1 MPFICRALSTE
12 SWVACRLAAWV
23 VDRPPSWTA
32 VRARTWVVVRAPMS
46 AALRPVIAVADNA
59 RRFEAVAALIA
70 EWRPT
75 LLVVGIASHADG
87 SPHET
92 GRLALR
98 FGQRLHGRF
107 GLPVQ
112 HVDERLTSH
121 AAEAALREAGLDR
134 ARRAA
139 VLDSAAAAEIL
150 RTWFSASPP

>member
-1 MPFICRALSTE
+1 MNQRPARGTVIAFDFGERRIGVAVGEIELAIAHAL
-12 SWVACRLAAWV
+12 
-23 VDRPPSWTA
+23 
-32 VRARTWVVVRAPMS
+32 
-46 AALRPVIAVADNA
+46 PVIAVADNA

-121 AAEAALREAGLDR
+121 AAETALREAGLDR
-134 ARRAA
+134 ARRAV

-150 RTWFSASPP
+150 RTWFSAAPA

>member
-1 MPFICRALSTE
+1 MNPRPARGTVIAFDFGERRIGVAVGEIELAIAHAL
-12 SWVACRLAAWV
+12 
-23 VDRPPSWTA
+23 
-32 VRARTWVVVRAPMS
+32 
-46 AALRPVIAVADNA
+46 PVIAVADNA

-121 AAEAALREAGLDR
+121 AAETALREAGLDR
-134 ARRAA
+134 ARRAV

-150 RTWFSASPP
+150 RTWFSAAPA

>member
-1 MPFICRALSTE
+1 VNPRPARGTVIAFDFGERRIGVAVGEIELAIAHAL
-12 SWVACRLAAWV
+12 
-23 VDRPPSWTA
+23 
-32 VRARTWVVVRAPMS
+32 
-46 AALRPVIAVADNA
+46 PVIAVADNA

-121 AAEAALREAGLDR
+121 AAETALREAGLDR
-134 ARRAA
+134 ARRAV

-150 RTWFSASPP
+150 RTWFSAAPA